1 MKDIYFIKLFIV
13 EESHSSFVA
22 NPTATGF
29 KNVRYAR
36 PGSNILQRKVSKPST
51 INHPTSLTRG

>member
-1 MKDIYFIKLFIV
+1 MKDIYFIKLLIV
-13 EESHSSFVA
+13 EERATLISFVA
-22 NPTATGF
+22 NPTGF